1 MERQVRVAK
10 SLGEPFWLEQ
20 DDTSVNIGNEYS
32 FLKRRWSRDAV
43 ELNNTNSQMYLLVP
57 ED

>member
-1 MERQVRVAK
+1 MG
-10 SLGEPFWLEQ
+10 LQ

-32 FLKRRWSRDAV
+32 FQKRRWSRDAV
-43 ELNNTNSQMYLLVP
+43 EPNNTNSQMFLLVP